1 MVEHKL
7 KCWCNYFDAIAAGDK
22 PFEARF
28 DDRGYQKGDIL
39 VLQKF
44 DHERQVYVSKPG
56 ERFSTQELRKR
67 ITYVMTGGR
76 FGVEPGW
83 VILGLGDVS

>member
-1 MVEHKL
+1 L
-7 KCWCNYFDAIAAGDK
+7 KCWCNYFDAIASGEK
-22 PFEARF
+22 TFEARF

-44 DHERQVYVSKPG
+44 DHEHQRYVSPPG
-56 ERFSTQELRKR
+56 ARFGFQELRKR

-76 FGVEPGW
+76 FGVEAGW
-83 VILGLGDVS
+83 VILGLGDVQ